1 MSPRRL
7 REWPRL
13 IAALV
18 VLGVVLL
25 GVGLLVGS
33 TALAQGGSTTTT
45 MAAATTTTTVV
56 RQAPPTL
63 RIRALTSFGDGEC
76 WIGLGTERSTVKT
89 LRRELSAART
99 RLRRATH
106 HPAPTHKTKSQKT
119 R

>member
-1 MSPRRL
+1 MSPRRM

-18 VLGVVLL
+18 AVGFVLL
-25 GVGLLVGS
+25 GVGLLVGA

-45 MAAATTTTTVV
+45 TTTATPTTMTTTVV
-56 RQAPPTL
+56 RQASSTGPTK
-63 RIRALTSFGDGEC
+63 ALS
-76 WIGLGTERSTVKT
+76 TERSTVKT
-89 LRRELSAART
+89 LRHELSDARA
-99 RLRRATH
+99 RLRRAAR